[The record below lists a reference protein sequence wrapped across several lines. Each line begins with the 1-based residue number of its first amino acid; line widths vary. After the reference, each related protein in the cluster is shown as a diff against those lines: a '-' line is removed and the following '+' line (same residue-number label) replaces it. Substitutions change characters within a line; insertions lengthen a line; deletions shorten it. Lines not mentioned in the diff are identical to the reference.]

1 MIHLFNYGDCFW
13 PSLGFLHLIC
23 GFAMK
28 SSKTVRMKTQRYLK
42 MTQNKAENE
51 KQNEKKKSGMKY
63 SGAPQFMLQ
72 LFCQKLCVN
81 QIDL

>member
-1 MIHLFNYGDCFW
+1 
-13 PSLGFLHLIC
+13 
-23 GFAMK
+23 
-28 SSKTVRMKTQRYLK
+28 MKTQRYLK

-72 LFCQKLCVN
+72 MFCQKLCVN